1 MAYNTSGDE
10 IIQFTLAWV
19 GAENR
24 IGLNVFMTDGYT
36 LIQRCAFS
44 LGSRMR
50 LSPTRLFP
58 VNDYQSGI
66 DTLSHR
72 ISSSPV
78 VCKTD
83 SATCHQNEDQR
94 NFHLYSIPSFSSRS
108 Q

>member
-1 MAYNTSGDE
+1 MAYNTGRNKIVKLS
-10 IIQFTLAWV
+10 LAWM
-19 GAENR
+19 GAKNW
-24 IGLNVFMTDGYT
+24 IGLSVFVADRYT
-36 LIQRCAFS
+36 LVKWRASCFCS
-44 LGSRMR
+44 WMR
-50 LSPTRLFP
+50 LSKTRLFP

-78 VCKTD
+78 VCETD

-94 NFHLYSIPSFSSRS
+94 NFHLCSIPSFSSRS